1 MGIKTK
7 FFTLSCVLFFSINL
21 FAQEEIIPKSSWEI
35 TLENEKLLIN
45 QRVIEVNDK
54 HNGIYREYIQYQY
67 HNKTEKQLFVKWYF
81 DAQYLKQQSKLKLD
95 DENYRALILEPKE
108 TFLPKFNSS
117 KDKMFFVFKKL
128 LDFNDKPT
136 LKSVSFHNLEYK
148 TL

>member
-1 MGIKTK
+1 MGIKAK
-7 FFTLSCVLFFSINL
+7 LFALCCVLFFSTNL
-21 FAQEEIIPKSSWEI
+21 LAQEEIIPKSNWKI

-81 DAQYLKQQSKLKLD
+81 DAKYYKQDSKLKLD
-95 DENYRALILEPKE
+95 DENYRALLLEPKE
-108 TFLPKFNSS
+108 AFLPKFNSS

-128 LDFNDKPT
+128 LDFKDKPT
-136 LKSVSFHNLEYK
+136 LESVNFHKLEYK